1 MKRYIQSS
9 AGDVTLCKFILV
21 PMDMINSTD
30 ECYYDQFLKG
40 YFYMWN
46 YTYNTITRH
55 TDDREYAHSDII
67 DNLPY
72 EIRKHARKLTIWGKT
87 DYYTNSVRFSIV
99 NSEYLTPNQV
109 DRIKQYCT

>member
-1 MKRYIQSS
+1 MKRYIRSS

-46 YTYNTITRH
+46 YTYNTITWH